1 MPRTSAMTTP
11 HDAGAAGLALEFDGT
26 GSALYVRVSS
36 DAVERT
42 ESIGDDVLVDYG
54 EGAAIVGFEI
64 VGLTGARLASVLA
77 RLRAE
82 FARRVPALE
91 QLALFG
97 FPDAPATAGA

>member
-1 MPRTSAMTTP
+1 MPRSSAMTTP
-11 HDAGAAGLALEFDGT
+11 HDAGAARLALEFDGT

-42 ESIGDDVLVDYG
+42 ESLGDDVLVDYG
-54 EGAAIVGFEI
+54 GGGEIVGFEI

-82 FARRVPALE
+82 FAGRVPALE

-97 FPDAPATAGA
+97 LPEAPAPAGE